1 MSHLNRFQ
9 TALENA
15 GYDAAIISEGNNEH
29 YLSGFHFDDG
39 LILVTKKKS
48 YLLTDFRYAEA
59 ARAQANPELEVLTP
73 AGGGMLAAI
82 KTLLQANDCKTVST
96 EDQTLSCADFRRY
109 EDVLTGFR
117 LTGGASALLA
127 ALRLCKDDAELETI
141 ARAQAITDAAFSHI
155 LTWLHPD
162 ATEVEVALELEYF
175 MRRNGAEAVAFDTI
189 AVSGTNS
196 SRPHGVPRYK
206 KLEKGFLTMDFGALY
221 NGYCSDMTRTVCIG
235 RADDEMKRLY
245 QTVLDAQLA
254 AIDFIAPGVKCADC
268 DKVARD
274 IIDGA
279 GYKGCFGHSLGHG
292 VGMFIH
298 ESPRLSSGAGDKVL
312 GKGHVVTVEPG
323 IYLEGKYGVRIEDMM
338 YIGDT
343 DATRITNCPK
353 QLIEL

>member
-1 MSHLNRFQ
+1 MLRKDKLIGAMPESM
-9 TALENA
+9 
-15 GYDAAIISEGNNEH
+15 
-29 YLSGFHFDDG
+29 DG
-39 LILVTKKKS
+39 ILVTSELNIRWLCGFPYTDGYILVTRHKS
-48 YLLTDFRYAEA
+48 YVITDFRYIEAAKAQVGPGFEIVMMQGSTAALITSLLEENGVKTLGFEDEEMSCAVFSRMQKNYPGVEFAPIGSLIADQREYKDESELADITAAQRIAEA
-59 ARAQANPELEVLTP
+59 AF
-73 AGGGMLAAI
+73 
-82 KTLLQANDCKTVST
+82 D
-96 EDQTLSCADFRRY
+96 
-109 EDVLTGFR
+109 
-117 LTGGASALLA
+117 
-127 ALRLCKDDAELETI
+127 
-141 ARAQAITDAAFSHI
+141 HI
-155 LTWLHPD
+155 LGYITPER
-162 ATEVEVALELEYF
+162 TEQEVALELEYF
-175 MRRNGAEAVAFDTI
+175 MRQKGASGTSFETI
-189 AVSGTNS
+189 AVSGSAS
-196 SRPHGVPRYK
+196 SRPHGVPRDC

-245 QTVLDAQLA
+245 QTVLNAQLA

-343 DATRITNCPK
+343 DATLITNCPK